1 MSIFSVGPEN
11 FELITIQASPKRFYI
26 SSSFPSTWGF
36 GGITGSAELFARKS
50 DMIKEVAPLGV
61 LSSSNFNE
69 DSFRGAF
76 HDYAKHSGQRVRDGQ
91 AFNDLARGLLNRVN
105 SSKRSKKQ
113 DITSKILRFEPSF
126 TYTNDT
132 GRKLSITNIL
142 MPDYMLSIMGL
153 LSNSL

>member
-50 DMIKEVAPLGV
+50 DMIKEVAPRGV

-69 DSFRGAF
+69 DSCG
-76 HDYAKHSGQRVRDGQ
+76 HILKNMSNTSVRVLEG
-91 AFNDLARGLLNRVN
+91 
-105 SSKRSKKQ
+105 
-113 DITSKILRFEPSF
+113 
-126 TYTNDT
+126 
-132 GRKLSITNIL
+132 NINNQ
-142 MPDYMLSIMGL
+142 Y
-153 LSNSL
+153 